1 MGAQVFYPHMEADEV
16 DGLEEFVDKWI
27 AGLWGP
33 LKQAALGS
41 TQVQPVSIAIPRGAV
56 ARDSCE
62 RNGGGGGGKFLGGVG
77 GRAIMQAQ

>member
-1 MGAQVFYPHMEADEV
+1 MIQGRFSELGAKVFYPHMEADEV

-41 TQVQPVSIAIPRGAV
+41 SQVHSYPFLYAQTSLILQHLH
-56 ARDSCE
+56 SC
-62 RNGGGGGGKFLGGVG
+62 
-77 GRAIMQAQ
+77 

>member
-1 MGAQVFYPHMEADEV
+1 MLQGRFSELGAQVFYPHMEADEV

-41 TQVQPVSIAIPRGAV
+41 TQVQPDFTLTFEVIVPRE
-56 ARDSCE
+56 C
-62 RNGGGGGGKFLGGVG
+62 F
-77 GRAIMQAQ
+77 

>member
-1 MGAQVFYPHMEADEV
+1 MLQGRFNELGAQVFYPHMEADEV

-41 TQVQPVSIAIPRGAV
+41 TQVQPDFTLTFGAIVPRE
-56 ARDSCE
+56 C
-62 RNGGGGGGKFLGGVG
+62 FLRHSV
-77 GRAIMQAQ
+77 IVHAQYG

>member
-1 MGAQVFYPHMEADEV
+1 MVDCMVQGRFSELGAKVFYPHMEADEV

-41 TQVQPVSIAIPRGAV
+41 SQVLLLLHPTWLEPAVS
-56 ARDSCE
+56 
-62 RNGGGGGGKFLGGVG
+62 LT
-77 GRAIMQAQ
+77 